1 MYLFKIK
8 VLFYYYF
15 IKNWM
20 YWIFIKKEIISYIN
34 LVLVLMLIGIGNFNV
49 NIFVV
54 NIDII
59 RIKKYFFWKKL
70 MIFDK

>member
-15 IKNWM
+15 IKNLM

-34 LVLVLMLIGIGNFNV
+34 LVLVLMLIRIGNFNV
-49 NIFVV
+49 IIFVV

-59 RIKKYFFWKKL
+59 RIKKYFF
-70 MIFDK
+70 